1 MELLKLKEYI
11 YARLNDCSIPV
22 YSLRV
27 PLNGSY
33 PCVTYLFPSSN
44 MTGMREDRIL
54 ELNFWDNRADDTLIL
69 QASEY
74 LKTVLNYSWHCEVEG
89 FYQCHLDFEGE
100 IPDTES
106 NITRIQ
112 QRYLLKVRR

>member
-11 YARLNDCSIPV
+11 YTRLNQCDIPV

-33 PCVTYLFPSSN
+33 PCVIYLFPSSN

-54 ELNFWDNRADDTLIL
+54 ELNFWNNSNDDTLIL
-69 QASEY
+69 EASEY
-74 LKTVLNYSWHCEVEG
+74 LKTALNYSWQSEVEG